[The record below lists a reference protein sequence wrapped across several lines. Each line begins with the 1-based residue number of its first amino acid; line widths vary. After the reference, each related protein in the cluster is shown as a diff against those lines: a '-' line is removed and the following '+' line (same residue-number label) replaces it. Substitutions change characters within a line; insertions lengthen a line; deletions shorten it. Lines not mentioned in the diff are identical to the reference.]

1 MSGKKK
7 QTGLKMT
14 YTKVRLT
21 IRMQRGRRVGRP
33 AMSAAVVHVLVPR
46 AVPSPIYLFSRREH
60 LRPYHIAHRLIGHN
74 LAITHPHAHRLSP
87 PHSHTHQA
95 ADFSDWYTE
104 VIVKSE
110 MISYYEV
117 SGCYILRPWSFRIWE
132 EIQKFFD
139 AEIKKMGVE
148 PAYFPMFVTEAAL
161 IKEADHIADFAP
173 EVCVVRVSVCACV
186 CV

>member
-1 MSGKKK
+1 M
-7 QTGLKMT
+7 
-14 YTKVRLT
+14 
-21 IRMQRGRRVGRP
+21 
-33 AMSAAVVHVLVPR
+33 
-46 AVPSPIYLFSRREH
+46 
-60 LRPYHIAHRLIGHN
+60 
-74 LAITHPHAHRLSP
+74 
-87 PHSHTHQA
+87 
-95 ADFSDWYTE
+95 
-104 VIVKSE
+104 IVKSE

-173 EVCVVRVSVCACV
+173 EVCVVRVCPCVRVYVCSCG
-186 CV
+186 CDYDS